1 MLLIADAGSTKTVW
15 SLLTRSGHSEDF
27 QTEGINPFF
36 QSENDIEQIVS
47 NHLLPQIGKHLWI
60 GPITNVFFYGAG
72 CTKEKSFVV
81 RNALSRQFKKAEIE
95 VDSDMVGAAI
105 ALFGKQSGVAC
116 ILGTGSNSC
125 LWTDRQI
132 KFQVPSLGFILG
144 DEGSGGVLGKRLVA
158 DLLKNQLGEDLKQK
172 FLAEYNLSQA
182 DIIERVYRQPLPNR
196 FLASLSKF
204 CADNI
209 SDERIYQLTKRHFAE
224 FADRILLQ
232 YEKVAH
238 AEKLVTLQ
246 FGFVGSVAYYYE
258 PVLREVM
265 NERGLKISQILKDPM
280 KNLKTYF
287 VSLFE

>member
-1 MLLIADAGSTKTVW
+1 MQLIADAGSTKTVW

-36 QSENDIEQIVS
+36 QSENDIADIVS
-47 NHLLPQIGKHLWI
+47 NRLLPQLAKHLWV
-60 GPITNVFFYGAG
+60 GPITNIYFYGAG
-72 CTKEKSFVV
+72 CTKEKSVIV
-81 RNALSRQFKKAEIE
+81 KNALSRFFKKSEIV
-95 VDSDMVGAAI
+95 VDSDMVGAAV
-105 ALFGKQSGVAC
+105 ALFGKQTGVAC

-125 LWTDRQI
+125 LWLDGQI

-144 DEGSGGVLGKRLVA
+144 DEGSGGALGKRLVA
-158 DLLKNQLGEDLKQK
+158 DLLKNQLNEELKHK
-172 FLAEYNLSQA
+172 FLTENNLTQA

-209 SDERIYQLTKRHFAE
+209 SDENIKALVKRHFAE

-232 YEKVAH
+232 YKNVALS
-238 AEKLVTLQ
+238 AGIEDLK

-258 PVLREVM
+258 PFLREVM
-265 NERGLKISQILKDPM
+265 TERGLQISEILKDPI
-280 KNLKTYF
+280 KNLSNHLI
-287 VSLFE
+287 VNN